1 MAAKAERKRSHLAKR
16 QAPRTI
22 EGERMA
28 QTRGVVEV
36 VEGGQGLNGRDP
48 SSRRATAD
56 ALGVVQLIER
66 RRA

>member
-1 MAAKAERKRSHLAKR
+1 MIMAAKAERKRSHLAKR

-48 SSRRATAD
+48 ISRPSN
-56 ALGVVQLIER
+56 GR
-66 RRA
+66 RDGRGSTD